1 VQILEIKYCEICE
14 KNIALDKKIEHYTR
28 KKSIFI
34 IIISSIFLFLS
45 ILFGNFL
52 NLFIFSQIFAAVA
65 VIVSGYNIVKEGIS
79 NLIDH
84 KITINI
90 LMTIAAIGS
99 FLIGHGGEGA
109 SVMFLFFIAEFL
121 ENYAT
126 DRSKNS
132 ITSLMKIAPDIAV
145 VKISGSFKE
154 MHTHS
159 VKVGDIIQIKPGN
172 SIPLDGIT
180 IKGASTINESSLT
193 GESIPVFKQI
203 GDTVFAGTI
212 NFEGYLEVQ
221 VTKSSDQ
228 TLLAKIKEIIDNA
241 RNKQSKTQRFI
252 DKFSKYY
259 TPIMIFLA
267 IFMMLI
273 PPLIFQL
280 PINEWVYKGLIILV
294 ISCPCALAL
303 SMPISMISALTS
315 GAKNGILIK
324 GGKFIEDLNKLQ
336 IIAFDKTGTLTK
348 GSLEVK
354 DIISLNNDFDQWF
367 KIAASL
373 ENLSEHPI
381 SRAIVSGAEKR
392 GISPEIPIESF
403 KSIIGKGISGSVNG
417 NRFYVGNKSL
427 FDELKISVPE
437 KLLNRYQN
445 EGKTVVLF
453 GNSRQIIGLIS
464 LRDTIRDYSQQVI
477 HELKARNIK
486 TIMIS
491 GDNKNTVRALQKE
504 LGIDQVFYELKPDE
518 KQETIKNL
526 INKNKT
532 VAMVGDGIN
541 DAPALASADIGIAMG
556 GIGSDISLE
565 TADVILMNDN
575 IGKIITLLDISK
587 KTNKIMKENIYSTI
601 VLKFL
606 FIILTFLGLMTLWM
620 AVGIGDLGI
629 TLLVIINTFRI
640 SFVKKRFDEVI

>member
-1 VQILEIKYCEICE
+1 
-14 KNIALDKKIEHYTR
+14 
-28 KKSIFI
+28 
-34 IIISSIFLFLS
+34 
-45 ILFGNFL
+45 
-52 NLFIFSQIFAAVA
+52 